1 MKFNKF
7 NRFGWKLPSTKHLT
21 VRFQPRFIE
30 LLRESFQ
37 RIQKS
42 NEQKESL
49 KDKCSTLMMKPGT
62 KIQPKH
68 FK

>member
-1 MKFNKF
+1 MNFNKL
-7 NRFGWKLPSTKHLT
+7 NRFEWKLSSTKHST
-21 VRFQPRFIE
+21 VRFQARFIE

-49 KDKCSTLMMKPGT
+49 KDKCSTLMMKPRT